1 MNKKVILTGLRAN
14 NDLHLGNYLGALLP
28 MVDMAKQHAG
38 EYQINLFMPDL
49 HSFTTPIDHSKLQ
62 NSIMTAL
69 RVFVAAGL
77 PLDNENIHIYRQ
89 SYVPAH
95 SELTI
100 IINNFTNIGQL
111 SRMTQFR
118 EKSGRKLGAQYQ
130 IPDMRLIKRKFES
143 QNITTEE
150 LYANL
155 QLFEKAF
162 NASNEFRIHQNM
174 AMNTSTVGL
183 FDYPVLMA
191 ADILIYGSSYIPV
204 GDDQTQHLEFTRDIA
219 ERMNSK
225 FGEEL
230 FTIPKPVKEQHKF
243 FGKDQ
248 GLRIKDLADPIKKMS
263 KSDETGKGVIF
274 LTDTAEVARKKI
286 MSAETDDK
294 ANVVRDYENQ
304 PGISNLMDILDLLG
318 GDSSAFEG
326 NDRYGEFKKAVADK
340 VVEFLEDFQTKLA
353 AVDEQAL
360 LAKLESSEAE
370 MNKQANETLRRVQ
383 KAVGLRA

>member
-1 MNKKVILTGLRAN
+1 
-14 NDLHLGNYLGALLP
+14 
-28 MVDMAKQHAG
+28 
-38 EYQINLFMPDL
+38 
-49 HSFTTPIDHSKLQ
+49 
-62 NSIMTAL
+62 
-69 RVFVAAGL
+69 
-77 PLDNENIHIYRQ
+77 
-89 SYVPAH
+89 
-95 SELTI
+95 
-100 IINNFTNIGQL
+100 
-111 SRMTQFR
+111 
-118 EKSGRKLGAQYQ
+118 
-130 IPDMRLIKRKFES
+130 MRLIKRKFES